1 MSLLADTFY
10 LGANA
15 KVQAIRFALCLAL
28 GLASGIIALLYLRK
42 ARPVERALTDFFAT
56 VCIGG
61 LFIVCMEFFLDG
73 KFELYGLAAFVLGI
87 VPIPLITRKLL
98 MRKHPSQASPDGKQ
112 AVDREKHPSH
122 PSHPSGDEN
131 TTDNA
136 HPSGDR
142 KQTASDENNISR
154 HSDDDDKPYDFESV
168 AYEKPE
174 DYNALK

>member
-98 MRKHPSQASPDGKQ
+98 MRKHPSHPSQASPDGKQ
-112 AVDREKHPSH
+112 AVDNEKHSSSDLKH
-122 PSHPSGDEN
+122 ADDGEK
-131 TTDNA
+131 

-154 HSDDDDKPYDFESV
+154 HSNDDDKPYDFESV